1 MSHPRRRFSDKIFNA
16 IPGYLTVQDREF
28 RIIEAND
35 SFRRN
40 FGNFEGRYCYQVYK
54 HRPEKCE
61 VCPVE
66 RTFHD
71 GQKHRSEEVVETL
84 DGRKV
89 EVVVYTTP
97 VFNEK
102 GEVTEVV
109 EMSTDITILKEFQ
122 TQLKDSQRRYR
133 DLFEEVPCFIS
144 IQDKDLRIVEAN
156 RLHRETFG
164 VGYGHKCYKVYKHRL
179 TECIPCTVRQTFEDG
194 EMKTHEEVVTSV
206 DNRKINVLVHTAPLR
221 NEKGEIDKVIELSTD
236 ITQIRQLQDKLTSIG
251 LLISSISH
259 GLKGLLSSLDG
270 GFYLM
275 DTGLKKDNRERF
287 LKGWDIAQRN
297 LERIR
302 NMVLDILYYAKDRE
316 PYWQKTDANEMLK
329 EVHGIVK
336 SKAEKLGV
344 ELVLDCDNNAESF
357 MADQKAVRSLLINLA
372 ENSIDACRVDDKKD
386 GHKVEML
393 TRNHPEH
400 IEFEIS
406 DNGIGMDQET
416 REKVFSLFF
425 SSKGT
430 EGTGLGLFISNK
442 IAQEHGGN
450 IMVESEFGKGTRFIV
465 KLPKKQLEKS
475 PPADDIGLEKE
486 DL

>member
-1 MSHPRRRFSDKIFNA
+1 MNHPRRRFSDRVFDA
-16 IPGYLTVQDREF
+16 IPGYLTVQDRDF

-35 SFRRN
+35 SFKRD
-40 FGNFEGRYCYQVYK
+40 FGTFDGRYCYQVYK

-61 VCPVE
+61 NCPVE
-66 RTFHD
+66 QTFHD
-71 GQKHRSEEVVETL
+71 GQKHRSEEMVTTL

-97 VFNEK
+97 IFNEK
-102 GEVTEVV
+102 GDVDEVV
-109 EMSTDITILKEFQ
+109 EMSTDITLLKDLQ
-122 TQLKDSQRRYR
+122 TQLRGSQKRYH

-156 RLHRETFG
+156 RMHREAFG
-164 VGYGHKCYKVYKHRL
+164 VGYGRKCYKVYKHRES
-179 TECIPCTVRQTFEDG
+179 ECIPCTVRQTFKDG
-194 EMKTHEEVVTSV
+194 MFRTHEEVVTSV
-206 DNRKINVLVHTAPLR
+206 ANKKINVLVHTAPLR
-221 NEKGEIDKVIELSTD
+221 DDKGEIDKVIEMSTD

-275 DTGLKKDNRERF
+275 DTGLKKDNQERIK
-287 LKGWDIAQRN
+287 KGWDIAQRN

-302 NMVLDILYYAKDRE
+302 SMVLDILYYAKDRE
-316 PYWQKTDANEMLK
+316 PLWEELIAAEMLT
-329 EVHGIVK
+329 EVSGIIK

-344 ELVLDCDNNAESF
+344 ELDLNCDDGADRF
-357 MADQKAVRSLLINLA
+357 MGDHKAVRALLVNLA

-386 GHKVEML
+386 GHRVEL
-393 TRNHPEH
+393 TTRNQPEFV
-400 IEFEIS
+400 EFEIS

-416 REKVFSLFF
+416 REKAFSLFF

-442 IAQEHGGN
+442 IAQEHGGS
-450 IMVESEFGKGTRFIV
+450 IKVESEVGKGTRFIV
-465 KLPKKQLEKS
+465 NLPKKQLEKNQ
-475 PPADDIGLEKE
+475 PTDDIASEKE